1 MRRDPSRLTTTE
13 FDLLIV
19 GAGIYGATVAWD
31 ATQRGLKVALIDRGD
46 FGSGTSFNNAKTVH
60 GGVRSL
66 QRGHLGE
73 MREYLR
79 ERRALSHILPH
90 LVHPLPFLMP
100 TSRRLMRHKLAL
112 AAYFRLNDLLARDR
126 NDLPDP
132 SKHLPAS
139 RVLSRDE
146 CLRLA
151 PWIDPHGVTGGIEW
165 HDAQFSNSSRAELA
179 FITSAVRQGLEAAN
193 YVQAVGLI
201 RQDSGRVVGVMAQ
214 EHLPDPGPP
223 FPIRAR
229 AVLLATGGWTADL
242 VRAWGAGTARR
253 VPQWSV
259 AMNLVIEGLGGTHA
273 VGGNA
278 RGRLFFLA
286 PWRGATIAGTSHDP
300 WTATAEHLSPR
311 PEYVSQLLADLN
323 VAFPRAGITAAAIR
337 LVHRGLLPA
346 SEASATRVTLLR
358 ESPFIDHAEDGCPQ
372 LYSLVGVRYTT
383 ARHSA
388 ERAVD
393 TLVRALDA
401 STAPCATATTRLA
414 GGEIDRFD
422 AFLADARRA
431 ATPAIPAA
439 LIERLVY
446 SYGTAWRDVVSLA
459 EGRPDLLRPLGS
471 VAREGDDAPAPSR
484 AAAPGGPGTDVTGAE
499 ILFAVRQEM
508 AVTLGDALLRRTEAG
523 SRGYPG
529 AEATAAATDIMGDEL
544 GWSATRRER
553 ERQAL
558 ARTYEAA
565 TTRGN

>member
-1 MRRDPSRLTTTE
+1 VRRDPSRLTTSE

-31 ATQRGLKVALIDRGD
+31 ATQRGLTVALIDRGD

-90 LVHPLPFLMP
+90 LVHPLPFVLP
-100 TSRRLMRHKLAL
+100 TSNRLTRHKLAL
-112 AAYFRLNDLLARDR
+112 GLYFRLNDLLASDR
-126 NDLPDP
+126 NDLPDS
-132 SKHLPAS
+132 SKHLPGS
-139 RVLSRDE
+139 RLLSREE

-151 PWIDPHGVTGGIEW
+151 PWIAPEGVTGGIEW

-179 FITSAVRQGLEAAN
+179 FISTAVAHGLEAAN
-193 YVQAVGLI
+193 HVQAVGLI
-201 RQDSGRVVGVMAQ
+201 RQDSGRVVGVMAKDG
-214 EHLPDPGPP
+214 LADGSPA

-229 AVLLATGGWTADL
+229 AVLLATGGWTADAL
-242 VRAWGAGTARR
+242 RAWGAGTARR

-259 AMNLVIEGLGGTHA
+259 AMNFVIRGRGGTHA

-300 WTATAEHLSPR
+300 WTATADQLAPR
-311 PEYVSQLLADLN
+311 PEYVAQLLDDLN
-323 VAFPRAGITAAAIR
+323 VAFPRASITADDIR

-346 SEASATRVTLLR
+346 SEASARHVTLLR

-388 ERAVD
+388 ERTVD
-393 TLVRALDA
+393 TLVRALGS
-401 STAPCATATTRLA
+401 STAPCATATTRLS
-414 GGEIDRFD
+414 GGDIEQFD
-422 AFLADARRA
+422 GYLADARRE
-431 ATPAIPAA
+431 ATAQLPAA
-439 LIERLVY
+439 QIERLVLN
-446 SYGTAWRDVVSLA
+446 YGTAWRDVVALA
-459 EGRPDLLRPLGS
+459 DGRPDLLRPLG
-471 VAREGDDAPAPSR
+471 APQGTEGGQ
-484 AAAPGGPGTDVTGAE
+484 AAPPAHAGTAVTGAE
-499 ILFAVRQEM
+499 ILYAVREEM

-529 AEATAAATDIMGDEL
+529 DAAVADAVALMGAEL
-544 GWSATRRER
+544 GWAPARAER
-553 ERQAL
+553 ERQSL
-558 ARTYEAA
+558 ARTYDAA